1 MKIKEM
7 IRKHMIKQNFI
18 LPLVTHTNRY
28 YISTT
33 APVKYY
39 RSRWTMNN
47 KKLEIENEEINEAE
61 YTEAY
66 WMYTDLF
73 KGGKCDIELIEGD
86 SMDVEQYNSLLL
98 KAAAFIKN
106 DKRLIEG
113 KENV

>member
-1 MKIKEM
+1 MKIKDM
-7 IRKHMIKQNFI
+7 IRKHEIKQNFVM
-18 LPLVTHTNRY
+18 PLVTHTNRY

-47 KKLEIENEEINEAE
+47 NKLEIENKEISEAE

-73 KGGKCDIELIEGD
+73 KGGKCDVELFEGN

-113 KENV
+113 KE